1 MSRKK
6 LPVVLPETATSVL
19 RRSARGKRM
28 RIAKDSEERSLFD
41 SEAKPS
47 FLEKVLE
54 PGATTDFL
62 STSVDEGQSLPRIVE
77 SPKDQAKLV
86 SPPVLK
92 QKKDSVRA
100 VKDALFF
107 DVQDAIQKLKNL
119 ETENSTCS
127 SEFCYD
133 CGDTD
138 EEESLISNHIM
149 AQSIGD

>member
-28 RIAKDSEERSLFD
+28 RIAKDNEERSWSLGFDLF
-41 SEAKPS
+41 S
-47 FLEKVLE
+47 LLE

-62 STSVDEGQSLPRIVE
+62 STPVDEGQSLPRIVE

-100 VKDALFF
+100 VKDALLF
-107 DVQDAIQKLKNL
+107 DVQDAIQNLKNL